1 MEFLLP
7 APNVHAML
15 EGVNVALGVSGSIAA
30 VTVVELAHELRR
42 QGAAVRG
49 VMTDSARGI
58 IHPWAVEFATERDVI
73 TEITGRVEH
82 VELCGRDGWADVLLL
97 APATANTV
105 GKVASAVDDT
115 PVTTCATTALGAGVP
130 VVAVPAMHEP
140 MYDHPGVLDALDRIE
155 SWGVDV
161 VDPRIEEGK
170 AKIASREA
178 IVTATA
184 RATTEDSLA
193 GTHVVVTAGATAEA
207 VDPIRILTN
216 RASGKTGRAV
226 ARACHVR
233 GADVTLVHDGGEV
246 HYADTLQV
254 ESAAEMRDAVFAA
267 VEGAGGDAAP
277 AADAL
282 VSAAAI
288 SDYTVGTAPEKLRSG
303 EPRRL
308 DLDPTPKLLDGARD
322 AHPDLP
328 IVGFKAET
336 SGDDDAMADAARD
349 LRDRLNCA
357 FVVANDAS
365 VMGADDTRALLVG
378 ADDTEAFSG
387 SKPGLGDAVAA
398 RLATVLD

>member
-1 MEFLLP
+1 
-7 APNVHAML
+7 ML

-42 QGAAVRG
+42 QGATVRG

-82 VELCGRDGWADVLLL
+82 VELCGREGWADILLL

-105 GKVASAVDDT
+105 GKVAAAVDDT
-115 PVTTCATTALGAGVP
+115 PVTTCATTALGAGLP
-130 VVAVPAMHEP
+130 VVVVPAMHEP

-178 IVTATA
+178 IVTAAA

-193 GTHVVVTAGATAEA
+193 GKHVVVTAGATAEA

-246 HYADTLQV
+246 HYADGLRV
-254 ESAAEMRDAVFAA
+254 ESAAEMRDAVLAA
-267 VEGAGGDAAP
+267 VGSGEDGDH

>member
-1 MEFLLP
+1 
-7 APNVHAML
+7 ML

-42 QGAAVRG
+42 QGATVRG

-82 VELCGRDGWADVLLL
+82 VELCGREGWADILLL

-105 GKVASAVDDT
+105 GKVAAAVDDT
-115 PVTTCATTALGAGVP
+115 PVTTCATTALGAGLP
-130 VVAVPAMHEP
+130 VVVVPAMHEP

-178 IVTATA
+178 IVTAAA

-193 GTHVVVTAGATAEA
+193 GKHVVVTAGATAEA

-246 HYADTLQV
+246 HYADGLRV
-254 ESAAEMRDAVFAA
+254 ESAAEMRDAVLAA
-267 VEGAGGDAAP
+267 VGSGEDGDH

-288 SDYTVGTAPEKLRSG
+288 SDYTVETAPEKLRSG
-303 EPRRL
+303 ESRTL
-308 DLDPTPKLLDGARD
+308 DLEPTPKLLDGARD

-328 IVGFKAET
+328 IVGFKTET
-336 SGDDDAMADAARD
+336 SGDDDAMTDAARD

-365 VMGADDTRALLVG
+365 VMGADDTRTLIID
-378 ADDTEAFSG
+378 DDTEAFSG
-387 SKPGLGDAVAA
+387 SKPALGGEVAA